1 MNNLFLPFSPSRRPV
16 AGQLGMT
23 LLDSLVAMIMLVVF
37 TGIVALVL
45 QFTLR
50 FFSVAESGE
59 QNEFEVS
66 NGVLID
72 HQQIQMAMD
81 DLVEVLSQPGI
92 TLERLKG
99 QERCSVDDPPS
110 SCVACTDNFD
120 ESCRPQIAFD
130 LTTDPQVACPAAR
143 PVSHWGLPMPEVSL
157 PPGYRLCLWKTAV
170 EVVDETTG
178 VVTTKAVE
186 SSIAQLHLGA
196 QPGIYLLQALPE
208 QLSSTSLPTRRLFC
222 RPRPFC

>member
-1 MNNLFLPFSPSRRPV
+1 MTRIKLNSLFPKLAS

-23 LLDSLVAMIMLVVF
+23 MLETLMAMSMLVVF
-37 TGIVALVL
+37 TGVVALVM

-50 FFSVAESGE
+50 FFSAAESGDRD
-59 QNEFEVS
+59 EFEVS

-72 HQQIQMAMD
+72 HQQIQIAMD

-92 TLERLKG
+92 SLERLKG

-110 SCVACTDNFD
+110 SCAACTDDFD

-130 LTTDPQVACPAAR
+130 SGSEAQLACPAAR
-143 PVSHWGLPMPEVSL
+143 PVTQWRLPMPEVSL
-157 PPGYRLCLWKTAV
+157 PSSYRLCLWKT
-170 EVVDETTG
+170 T
-178 VVTTKAVE
+178 AVE
-186 SSIAQLHLGA
+186 SSIVNLLEDRAGA
-196 QPGIYLLQALPE
+196 KPGIYLLQALPE
-208 QLSSTSLPTRRLFC
+208 SLSSVSLPTRRLFC

>member
-1 MNNLFLPFSPSRRPV
+1 MNRRKFKSQLCRRAS

-23 LLDSLVAMIMLVVF
+23 LLESLVAIIMLVVF
-37 TGIVALVL
+37 TSVVALVM

-50 FFSVAESGE
+50 FFSAAESGDR
-59 QNEFEVS
+59 NEFEVS

-92 TLERLKG
+92 SLERLKG
-99 QERCSVDDPPS
+99 LERCSADDPPS
-110 SCVACTDNFD
+110 SCAACTDDFD

-130 LTTDPQVACPAAR
+130 SGSDPQLACPAAR
-143 PVSHWGLPMPEVSL
+143 PVTQWGLPMPEVSL
-157 PPGYRLCLWKTAV
+157 PPGYRLCLWKT
-170 EVVDETTG
+170 T
-178 VVTTKAVE
+178 AVE
-186 SSIAQLHLGA
+186 SPIGNLLEDRAGA

-208 QLSSTSLPTRRLFC
+208 SLSSASLPTRRLFC

>member
-1 MNNLFLPFSPSRRPV
+1 MNNLWLTSSPSRRPV
-16 AGQLGMT
+16 TGQWGMT
-23 LLDSLVAMIMLVVF
+23 LLESLVAMIMLVVF
-37 TGIVALVL
+37 TGVVALVL

-59 QNEFEVS
+59 QNEDEVS

-92 TLERLKG
+92 SLERLKG
-99 QERCSVDDPPS
+99 LERCSADDPPS
-110 SCVACTDNFD
+110 SCAACTDDFD

-130 LTTDPQVACPAAR
+130 SGSDPQLACPAAR
-143 PVSHWGLPMPEVSL
+143 PVTQWGLPMPEVSL
-157 PPGYRLCLWKTAV
+157 PPGYRLCLWKT
-170 EVVDETTG
+170 T
-178 VVTTKAVE
+178 AVE
-186 SSIAQLHLGA
+186 SPIANLLEDRAGA
-196 QPGIYLLQALPE
+196 QPGVYLLQALPE
-208 QLSSTSLPTRRLFC
+208 SLSSASLPTRRLFC

>member
-1 MNNLFLPFSPSRRPV
+1 MTRIKLKSLFPRFAS

-23 LLDSLVAMIMLVVF
+23 MLETLMAMSMLVVF
-37 TGIVALVL
+37 TGVVALVM

-50 FFSVAESGE
+50 FFSAAESGDRD
-59 QNEFEVS
+59 EFEVS

-92 TLERLKG
+92 SLERLKG
-99 QERCSVDDPPS
+99 LERCSADDPPS
-110 SCVACTDNFD
+110 SCAACTDDFD

-130 LTTDPQVACPAAR
+130 SGSDPQLACPAAR
-143 PVSHWGLPMPEVSL
+143 PVTQWGLPMPEVSL
-157 PPGYRLCLWKTAV
+157 PPGYRLCLWKT
-170 EVVDETTG
+170 T
-178 VVTTKAVE
+178 AVE
-186 SSIAQLHLGA
+186 SPIANLLEDGAGA
-196 QPGIYLLQALPE
+196 QPGVYLLQALPE
-208 QLSSTSLPTRRLFC
+208 SLSSASLPTRRLFC

>member
-1 MNNLFLPFSPSRRPV
+1 MNNLLLISSPSRRPV
-16 AGQLGMT
+16 TGQCGMT
-23 LLDSLVAMIMLVVF
+23 LLESVVAMIMLVVF

-72 HQQIQMAMD
+72 HQQIQRVMD

-110 SCVACTDNFD
+110 SCAACTDDFD
-120 ESCRPQIAFD
+120 ERCRPQIAFD

-143 PVSHWGLPMPEVSL
+143 PVSQWSLPMPEVSL
-157 PPGYRLCLWKTAV
+157 PPGYRLCLWQ
-170 EVVDETTG
+170 
-178 VVTTKAVE
+178 TTKVE
-186 SSIAQLHLGA
+186 SSISALKSSELDA
-196 QPGIYLLQALPE
+196 VQPGIYLLQALPE

-222 RPRPFC
+222 RPRLFC